1 MSGFRVYRGQHGETS
16 GRRRVTVVGAVLAIL
31 ASYGVAGPVTAASAD
46 TVGTSSFQIDTDA
59 NLTVDGPPAAGTID
73 WLTGGS
79 GSSLRTDVL
88 HRADKPSGTTDDSF
102 TQGTSEDDALTT
114 ISTGSI
120 PNNKSDLQQ
129 FGVYQETVGTK
140 TYLNVFWMRVN
151 DPNGTTNMDFEF
163 NQSKAV
169 RNKPLAG
176 SQVIPVRTPGDL
188 LLTYDLDNGGSH
200 AVMAQRRWTGTQWG
214 PATTFDGTQALGT
227 INSSVI
233 PAGAT
238 GGLSATDLAPN
249 TFGEASVDLSA
260 LLAGQTGC
268 TTYGSVYLK
277 SRASDAFTSELKDY
291 ISPQPVSISNC
302 GSVKIHKTDANG
314 ALGGAGFT
322 LYKSQSDLTAVGTCT
337 TDVVTG
343 ECTIPNLTPG
353 DYWLVETTVP
363 AGHDAAAS
371 QTVTVTG
378 PDQVTLVPLADP
390 IQTGTITVTKDAV
403 PNDPQDFTFQLD
415 GGTAVPLDDDPTSA
429 LPNTHSW
436 TVPVG
441 AHTLQETSIPADW
454 SLTGLVCTD
463 PSGGTTTSLVNA
475 TATISLAKNE
485 TVACTYTDTFTKV
498 HPTLTTQA
506 SVATANQSWNDTA
519 TLTGDG
525 THLLAGSVAFYACP
539 PQATATACTTGGT
552 KVGADVPVTS
562 SSGATTEVTTAPYTP
577 TAAGWTC
584 FRAEFTSTSSYYSN
598 QTHTNATT
606 ECLLKQAQ
614 DLTVGTTAVPAFGR
628 AYHWTIAKTVDTSVV
643 DIPAGGTASSHYT
656 VTVGHTSADSAWTLS
671 GVITVTNPN
680 PVAITGVTV
689 TDAVSNGGTCV
700 VTNGTGVTVPGS
712 GQVTRSYQC
721 TYAAAPSPSLG
732 TDTAT
737 VTWSPTAA
745 FTPDGTA
752 TGTHAAD
759 FTGVATTT
767 TDQVVNLTDT
777 AYGSLGTLDAAGA
790 TNPTLFHYTVDR
802 SGVAGTCTTYPNTA
816 TFTSTSSS
824 ATGSASASVDVCVGA
839 DLTVAT
845 QASAT
850 KARDYQWSLTKDVDQ
865 TRLDMAAGGVAT
877 FNYTVT
883 ATPAGTQDS
892 GYALSGTVTVTNPN
906 DWEAVTATVTE
917 TASPAL
923 GATCL
928 VTGGTDVSIPA
939 SGQVVLP
946 YTCTFSG
953 TPSDGTVTGTAT
965 WSALTASTPHGTASG
980 SGPAAFTVTSQT
992 HKTVT
997 VVDDKTDPANP
1008 VTLGTVDYADGAH
1021 VFHYSLDKTGVAGTC
1036 TDYTN
1041 TASLQGLGQA
1051 ASRTVEVC
1059 VGVDLTVTKT
1069 ALATDHVTY
1078 LWSLAKSA
1086 DTTRQDIGGGTAR
1099 FTYTVTATPAGM
1111 TPSGWSVTGK
1121 ITVTNPNDW
1130 ESITADIT
1138 DAVDSGGGSSCLV
1151 GNGTAVTIAAGK
1163 TVSLDYS
1170 CTFTSQPANG
1180 TNTATATWSSSDAST
1195 PHGTA
1200 TGTAPVVFVPSSSTN
1215 QTVTVVDDKT
1225 DPAHPV
1231 TLGTATWDNGP
1242 ATFTYSL
1249 DEPGVAG
1256 TCTPYTNIATISET
1270 QQTASSVVTV
1280 CEGAALTTAATA
1292 DGSYARDYLWSIGK
1306 AVDQTLVTLA
1316 DGQTAT
1322 FTYTVTATPG
1332 ATADSAQQ
1340 LAGSVTVVNPNDWED
1355 VVADVTVTTDLAA
1368 DAVCTVTDGVG
1379 RTVPEGGELVLPY
1392 SCTFTTAPAL
1402 AGTVTATSTWDPKAA
1417 ATAVGTADSTVPAEL
1432 ALTSE
1437 THKTVTVTDD
1447 KTDPTHV
1454 VTLGTA
1460 TWGDTPTE
1468 FTYSLTKTAVGGT
1481 CGTYTNTAAL
1491 AGTDQS
1497 ATATVQ
1503 VCGTTGG
1510 GGTITPV
1517 TPPATGGGG
1526 GLLPFTGDLNGVLGR
1541 WGLAM
1546 LFAGML
1552 LLIGTRKRG
1561 QA

>member
-1 MSGFRVYRGQHGETS
+1 VSAFGVHRGQHGEPS
-16 GRRRVTVVGAVLAIL
+16 GRKRVTVVASVLAIV
-31 ASYGVAGPVTAASAD
+31 ASYGVVGPVSLASAD
-46 TVGTSSFQIDTDA
+46 TVVGSSFQIDQDA
-59 NLTVDGPPAAGTID
+59 NLTVDGPPATGTID

-79 GSSLRTDVL
+79 GSSLRSAVI
-88 HRADKPSGTTDDSF
+88 HRADVPSGTADDSF
-102 TQGTSEDDALTT
+102 TQGTAENDALTT
-114 ISTGSI
+114 IATGSI
-120 PNNKSDLQQ
+120 PNNKSDLKQ
-129 FGVYQETVGTK
+129 FGVYQETVGSK
-140 TYLNVFWMRVN
+140 TFLNVFWMRVN

-163 NQSKAV
+163 NQSPTAK
-169 RNKPLAG
+169 NKPFSGA
-176 SQVIPVRTPGDL
+176 QVIPVRTPGDL

-200 AVMAQRRWTGTQWG
+200 AVMRQRRWTGTQWG
-214 PATTFDGTQALGT
+214 PATTFDPSQALGT
-227 INSSVI
+227 INSSII
-233 PAGAT
+233 PAAAT
-238 GGLSATDLAPN
+238 GGLSSTDLAPN

-277 SRASDAFTSELKDY
+277 SRASDSFSSELKDY
-291 ISPQPVSISNC
+291 ISPEPVSISNC
-302 GSVKIHKTDANG
+302 GSVKIHKTDAHG
-314 ALGGAGFT
+314 ALAGAGFT
-322 LYKSQSDLTAVGTCT
+322 LYKSQSDLTAVGSCT
-337 TDVVTG
+337 TALVTG
-343 ECTIPNLTPG
+343 ECSIPNLTPA

-378 PDQVTLVPLADP
+378 PDQVTSVSLVDP

-403 PNDPQDFTFQLD
+403 PDDPQDFSFQLD
-415 GGTAVPLDDDPTSA
+415 GGTAVPLDDDSDATLS
-429 LPNTHSW
+429 NTHSW

-454 SLTGLVCTD
+454 ALTHLVCTD
-463 PSGGTTTSLVNA
+463 QSATISLVNA
-475 TATISLAKNE
+475 TATFSLAKNE
-485 TVACTYTDTFTKV
+485 TVACTYTDAFTKV

-525 THLLAGSVAFYACP
+525 THLLAGSVAFYACA

-562 SSGATTEVTTAPYTP
+562 SAGVTTEATTAPYAP

-606 ECLLKQAQ
+606 ECFLKQAQ
-614 DLTVGTTAVPAFGR
+614 DLSVSTTAVPTYGR
-628 AYHWTIAKTVDTSVV
+628 DYHWTIAKTVDKSEV
-643 DIPAGGTASSHYT
+643 DIPAAGTASSHYT
-656 VTVGHTSADSAWTLS
+656 VTVGNSHTDSAWTLS

-680 PVAITGVTV
+680 PVAISGVTV

-700 VTNGTGVTVPGS
+700 VTNGTSVTVPAS
-712 GQVTRSYQC
+712 SQLTRSYQC
-721 TYAAAPSPSLG
+721 SYAAAPSPLAG
-732 TDTAT
+732 LDTAT
-737 VTWSPTAA
+737 VTWSPAAA

-752 TGTHAAD
+752 SGTHAAD

-767 TDQVVNLTDT
+767 TDQVVSLTDT
-777 AYGSLGTLDAAGA
+777 AFGALSPATLDAATA
-790 TNPTLFHYTVDR
+790 ANPKVIQYTVDR

-816 TFTSTSSS
+816 TFTSNDSA

-839 DLTVAT
+839 DLGVAT
-845 QASAT
+845 SATAT
-850 KARDYQWSLTKDVDQ
+850 KARDDLWSLTKDVDQ
-865 TRLDMAAGGVAT
+865 TRVEMASGGVAT
-877 FNYTVT
+877 FHYTVT
-883 ATPAGTQDS
+883 AAPAGSRDS
-892 GYALSGTVTVTNPN
+892 NYALSGTVTVTNPN
-906 DWEAVTATVTE
+906 DWEDITATITE
-917 TASPAL
+917 SASSGL
-923 GATCL
+923 GATCV
-928 VTGGTDVSIPA
+928 VTGGTDVVIPH

-946 YTCTFSG
+946 YTCSLAG
-953 TPSDGTVTGTAT
+953 TPSSGTVTGTAT
-965 WSALTASTPHGTASG
+965 WNAVTATTPHGTASG
-980 SGPAAFTVTSQT
+980 SGPATFTVTTET

-1008 VTLGTVDYADGAH
+1008 VTLGVIDHADGIH

-1069 ALATDHVTY
+1069 ALATNHVTY
-1078 LWSLAKSA
+1078 LWSLAKAA
-1086 DTTRQDIGGGTAR
+1086 DTTRQSIGGGNAR
-1099 FTYTVTATPAGM
+1099 FTYTVTASPAGS
-1111 TPSGWSVTGK
+1111 TPSGWSVTGQ

-1130 ESITADIT
+1130 EAVTADIT
-1138 DAVDSGGGSSCLV
+1138 DVVDSGGGPTCLV
-1151 GNGTAVTIAAGK
+1151 GNGSAVTIDAGASV
-1163 TVSLDYS
+1163 TLSYA
-1170 CTFTSQPANG
+1170 CTFASQPANG
-1180 TNTATATWSSSDAST
+1180 TNTATATWSSERAST
-1195 PHGTA
+1195 PHGSA
-1200 TGTAPVVFVPSSSTN
+1200 TGTAPVVFVPTSSTN
-1215 QTVTVVDDKT
+1215 RTVTVVDDKT
-1225 DPAHPV
+1225 DPANPV
-1231 TLGTATWDNGP
+1231 TLGTATWGNGP
-1242 ATFTYSL
+1242 TTFTYTV
-1249 DEPGVAG
+1249 DKPGVAG
-1256 TCTPYTNIATISET
+1256 ACTDYTNTAMISET
-1270 QQTASSVVTV
+1270 RQSASKVVTV
-1280 CEGAALTTAATA
+1280 CEGAALTAAATA

-1316 DGQTAT
+1316 DGKSAT

-1340 LAGSVTVVNPNDWED
+1340 LAGSVTVVNPNDWEA
-1355 VVADVTVTTDLAA
+1355 VVADVTVTTDLAT
-1368 DAVCTVTDGVG
+1368 DAVCTVTDGVA
-1379 RTVPEGGELVLPY
+1379 RSVPQGGELVLPY
-1392 SCTFTTAPAL
+1392 SCTFTTPPTL
-1402 AGTVTATSTWDPKAA
+1402 AGTVTATATWDAAAA
-1417 ATAVGTADSTVPAEL
+1417 ATAVGTADNTVPAQL

-1447 KTDPTHV
+1447 KTDPTKV

-1460 TWGDTPTE
+1460 TWGATPTD
-1468 FTYSLTKTAVGGT
+1468 FTYSLTKQAAGGT
-1481 CGTYTNTAAL
+1481 CATYTNTAAL
-1491 AGTDQS
+1491 ADTDQS

-1503 VCGTTGG
+1503 LCGITGG

-1517 TPPATGGGG
+1517 TPPVTGGGG

-1552 LLIGTRKRG
+1552 LLLGARKR